1 MTDLNKMWQELE
13 QYQFHAERQGFGDAW
28 LRMTTKRT
36 KEAAQNAAYWAAT
49 RAAGKL
55 LTANLAA
62 RAAFSAAM
70 ARSLIDFVEGMAGW
84 HVADADEWT
93 EKGVKWSQIAIEN
106 IRDAIEKEDKT

>member
-1 MTDLNKMWQELE
+1 MSNLDEMWQELAR
-13 QYQFHAERQGFGDAW
+13 YQLYADRRKFGLAW
-28 LRMTTKRT
+28 HRMTTKRT
-36 KEAAQNAAYWAAT
+36 KEAAQNAADWAAT

-55 LTANLAA
+55 LTADLAA

-84 HVADADEWT
+84 HVADADEWI

-106 IRDAIEKEDKT
+106 IREAIAQEEPL